1 MTIREVSEKFELSA
15 DTIRYY
21 ERIGLIPRVPRKS
34 NGIRDFDQTSCEWL
48 SFIKCMRSAGVQI
61 EALIRFVTLKQEGG
75 REEDCREILLEQ
87 RERIERQIEES
98 QKTLER
104 LNYKISHF
112 DEIIR
117 GRK

>member
-21 ERIGLIPRVPRKS
+21 ERIGKS

-87 RERIERQIEES
+87 RERIERQIEKS

-112 DEIIR
+112 DEVIR